1 MFITEFTPSVVRAGI
16 MGILI
21 LGAKI
26 IYRKLDFATSISLSL
41 LCTLLNNPYNIWN
54 LGLQLSYL
62 GTIGIVLLSRTI
74 EDKIKF
80 KSDNKIISMIKE
92 TIIVCISAQLM
103 IFPIIAFNFNTI
115 STFFLIS
122 NLLVSPLIGII
133 IILGFISIFISY
145 FSMILAQVISI
156 PLNLSIQILTKIAQT
171 ISQLPFSTFITKTPF
186 IFNIVLYYTILSI
199 YIFTK
204 RVKHRVIKLLILK
217 NRTNIK
223 NIFTIFII
231 ITLLTTIYIDIPK
244 EFSIYFIDV
253 GQGDSTLIRTKN
265 GTTILID
272 GGGNEQESHFDVGEK
287 TLLPYLLDRRIK
299 KIDYILFSHF
309 DSDHCKR
316 FIYNYGKARY

>member
-1 MFITEFTPSVVRAGI
+1 
-16 MGILI
+16 
-21 LGAKI
+21 
-26 IYRKLDFATSISLSL
+26 
-41 LCTLLNNPYNIWN
+41 
-54 LGLQLSYL
+54 
-62 GTIGIVLLSRTI
+62 
-74 EDKIKF
+74 
-80 KSDNKIISMIKE
+80 
-92 TIIVCISAQLM
+92 
-103 IFPIIAFNFNTI
+103 
-115 STFFLIS
+115 
-122 NLLVSPLIGII
+122 
-133 IILGFISIFISY
+133 
-145 FSMILAQVISI
+145 MILAQVISI

>member
-265 GTTILID
+265 GTIFFL
-272 GGGNEQESHFDVGEK
+272 
-287 TLLPYLLDRRIK
+287 
-299 KIDYILFSHF
+299 
-309 DSDHCKR
+309 
-316 FIYNYGKARY
+316 